1 MSSQCVQTLCHCIL
15 PQVGLPEQYPASY
28 SSKKK
33 DSRCFPSVFVLLIVL
48 SSFVTPESFINT
60 FLPFLFLLWLLL
72 LKFLPSFGWTAT
84 EKLDRLASNYLL
96 SQSNPHPGHPLLP
109 SYQAKLLHLCLKFIN
124 LSNPESPNVQKSAS

>member
-15 PQVGLPEQYPASY
+15 SQVGLPEQYPASY

-33 DSRCFPSVFVLLIVL
+33 ESRCFPSVFVLLIVL

-60 FLPFLFLLWLLL
+60 FLPFLFLLQLLL

-84 EKLDRLASNYLL
+84 EELDRLASNYLL
-96 SQSNPHPGHPLLP
+96 SQLFFILLLTAMYFSKKNFFFFFFWP
-109 SYQAKLLHLCLKFIN
+109 CCTACRILVS
-124 LSNPESPNVQKSAS
+124 